1 MVILLSTFD
10 KFLDMILS
18 GKQDNNVRFKD
29 LQTFLKSLG
38 FYERIKGDHFIYNHD
53 NYVERIV
60 IQPNG
65 NKAKPYQVKPI
76 RQIILKYH
84 LKKKYH
90 RLKNGN
96 FLSLEENEAMQFID
110 SVTEG
115 IDIDYEKIEQRLKQ
129 DKVKLIEK

>member
-1 MVILLSTFD
+1 MSTFD

-38 FYERIKGDHFIYNHD
+38 FHECIKGDHFIYNHD

-65 NKAKPYQVKPI
+65 NKAKPYQVKQI

-84 LKKKYH
+84 L
-90 RLKNGN
+90 GG
-96 FLSLEENEAMQFID
+96 E
-110 SVTEG
+110 
-115 IDIDYEKIEQRLKQ
+115 
-129 DKVKLIEK
+129 